1 MQAWVEKLVE
11 LQDIDLKI
19 AKLELQLG
27 ELPKRQAEAELQYK
41 AEADAL
47 ATASDELK
55 QAEVAA
61 KGIETQIT
69 TARDKK
75 RDFQAKTITIKNND
89 EYRAAILQIEMMDKA
104 IADLEE
110 KQIEAPTPS
119 PAQPPPISPVSL
131 SVCPTPK
138 TLRITSVPSTR
149 APAGKSAPSPQAKPE
164 NIPSSTDR
172 PDIMDTCAKY
182 LTATL

>member
-47 ATASDELK
+47 AAATNDLK

-69 TARDKK
+69 TAREKK
-75 RDFQAKTITIKNND
+75 RDFQAKTITIKNTLKD
-89 EYRAAILQIEMMDKA
+89 V
-104 IADLEE
+104 
-110 KQIEAPTPS
+110 TPGTGDS
-119 PAQPPPISPVSL
+119 R
-131 SVCPTPK
+131 K
-138 TLRITSVPSTR
+138 TLLWAGLMLTS
-149 APAGKSAPSPQAKPE
+149 ALG
-164 NIPSSTDR
+164 
-172 PDIMDTCAKY
+172 CAAALLAARRKQE
-182 LTATL
+182 A

>member
-47 ATASDELK
+47 AAATNDLK

-69 TARDKK
+69 TAREKK

-110 KQIEAPTPS
+110 KQIEAMILIDRRPSGRPLWRLWRRSARRMRRRALRGRTIWRRTTAFARPS
-119 PAQPPPISPVSL
+119 PIRRQSVASPIWR
-131 SVCPTPK
+131 TW
-138 TLRITSVPSTR
+138 
-149 APAGKSAPSPQAKPE
+149 PAAV
-164 NIPSSTDR
+164 
-172 PDIMDTCAKY
+172 
-182 LTATL
+182 AT

>member
-47 ATASDELK
+47 AAATNDLK

-110 KQIEAPTPS
+110 KQIEAMILIERQGLGGRKGTCEDRLGGFGIPQGEFRQADCRAGGQTTGHCGGFGGDQQGGCGGGRS
-119 PAQPPPISPVSL
+119 ADGL
-131 SVCPTPK
+131 SGV
-138 TLRITSVPSTR
+138 L
-149 APAGKSAPSPQAKPE
+149 
-164 NIPSSTDR
+164 
-172 PDIMDTCAKY
+172 
-182 LTATL
+182 